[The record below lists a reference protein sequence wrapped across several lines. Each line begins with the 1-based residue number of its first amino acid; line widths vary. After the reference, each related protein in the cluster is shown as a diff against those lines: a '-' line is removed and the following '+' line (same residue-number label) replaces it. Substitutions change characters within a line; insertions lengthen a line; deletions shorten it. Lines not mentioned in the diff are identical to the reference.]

1 MVVSIYSTKGG
12 VGKTSLANSLSRD
25 MGLKYITND
34 LSVVVGN
41 YNKASYHGKTITL
54 KQNTLYDFGGFK
66 SEEALKIATQS
77 DIVLI
82 PVINDANA
90 VMKALMALKELK
102 EVVNVYVIATMI
114 DNKKDYTEIKQVIN
128 HHFPQREVIYFRRTK
143 LLKNAMDAKQG
154 ALSFLQNN
162 KNAHVYRNSVKDYEK
177 IFSLVK
183 EYYLKNYARK

>member
-183 EYYLKNYARK
+183 EYYLKNYAKK

>member
-41 YNKASYHGKTITL
+41 YNKASYHGKTMTL
-54 KQNTLYDFGGFK
+54 KPNTLYDFGGFK
-66 SEEALKIATQS
+66 SAEALKIASQS
-77 DIVLI
+77 DIVFI

-102 EVVNVYVIATMI
+102 EVENVYVIATMV
-114 DNKKDYTEIKQVIN
+114 DNKKDYTEIKQVVN
-128 HHFPQREVIYFRRTK
+128 HHFPQREVLYFRRTK

-154 ALSFLQNN
+154 VLSFLQNN

-183 EYYLKNYARK
+183 EYYLKNYAQK